1 MRATFAVGGADKEQ
15 TRVTAQGDGHQLDR
29 GPAAPDPSMTSGG
42 RRPFTPESFGK
53 YYLLDRVAVG
63 GMAEVFR
70 AKSFGHSGFEKVVV
84 IKRILE
90 RFAEDPEF
98 VDMFIDEAK
107 LSVQLMHPNIAQI
120 YDFGKIDTNFFIAME
135 AVDGKDMKTLLR
147 RLAQRGERM
156 PVESA
161 CYVAHQVA
169 RGLDY
174 AHTRSDPMGLPLNIV
189 HRDISP
195 SNVLLSY
202 DGHVKIVDFGIAHAD
217 SATSQ
222 SEAGVLKGKYSYMSP
237 EQASGLPLDHR
248 SDIFSAG
255 ICLWEM
261 LTGNRLFRRQTDIE
275 TLEAIKAAQVPL
287 PSSYNP
293 AVPPELD
300 EICLIALGR
309 NADVRYQ
316 DASELQ
322 RALGDFMMPNTADRL
337 QPHLSDFLR
346 ERFGEEILQERERL
360 DRGTQLAA
368 DLHYG
373 GDADLDLDLEDGAVE
388 PDAEGTPAATTET
401 VMPVSGRGG
410 VNGLVVL
417 GLGLVLGL
425 FVLLAAL
432 AWPLLF
438 PAAGDATLQVT
449 VLPAEV
455 GDAVLLVDGQPVD
468 GLSVVLVPDVPHEV
482 QIKATGWQPRTK
494 AIELV
499 PGQVY
504 AIDVVLQPE
513 QLEDLPAPVLDFELE
528 LDAGPTRA
536 PPVEATRPDPT
547 PRATPAASVEAPRD
561 LPAADEPGRVRF
573 RSTPSGADVRIDGRR
588 AGRTP
593 FEWTDGRA
601 GRSYDVEFSAPGRE
615 SARAVVTGPAA
626 GREVTVRRTLA
637 PVAAASAGK
646 LNVQATP
653 GWAKVYVDEEYVG
666 TTPLIGHELPPG
678 SHAIRLVNDR
688 LGTDISDK
696 VTIEAGETTIRA
708 YQLDR

>member
-1 MRATFAVGGADKEQ
+1 MSA
-15 TRVTAQGDGHQLDR
+15 
-29 GPAAPDPSMTSGG
+29 TSGF
-42 RRPFTPESFGK
+42 RRPFVPEPFGK

-98 VDMFIDEAK
+98 VEMFIDEAK
-107 LSVQLMHPNIAQI
+107 LSVQLTHPNIGQI

-135 AVDGKDMKTLLR
+135 AVDGKDLKTLLR

-156 PVESA
+156 PIEAA
-161 CYVAHQVA
+161 CYVIHQVA

-174 AHTRSDPMGLPLNIV
+174 AHTRSNEMGLPLNIV

-222 SEAGVLKGKYSYMSP
+222 SETGILKGKYSYMSP
-237 EQASGLPLDHR
+237 EQASGLPIDHR
-248 SDIFSAG
+248 SDVFSAG
-255 ICLWEM
+255 ICLWES
-261 LTGNRLFRRQTDIE
+261 LTGNRLFRRQTDVE
-275 TLEAIKAAQVPL
+275 TLEAIKAGQVPL

-309 NADVRYQ
+309 SADVRYQ

-322 RALGDFMMPNTADRL
+322 RALGDFMLPSTPDRL
-337 QPHLSDFLR
+337 QPELSDFLR

-360 DRGTQLAA
+360 DRGTQLAV

-373 GDADLDLDLEDGAVE
+373 GETNIDLDLDAGEAGFE
-388 PDAEGTPAATTET
+388 PDAEGTPAVTTET
-401 VMPVSGRGG
+401 VRPVPGPRQ
-410 VNGLVVL
+410 VNRVL
-417 GLGLVLGL
+417 LLALALALGL
-425 FVLLAAL
+425 FAVLAVL

-438 PAAGDATLQVT
+438 PGTSDSLLEVT
-449 VLPAEV
+449 VLPAAV
-455 GDAVLLVDGQPVD
+455 TDAVLMVDGRPTES
-468 GLSVVLVPDVPHEV
+468 LSVRLAPDVAHQVEITAP
-482 QIKATGWQPRTK
+482 GWQPRSK
-494 AIELV
+494 EIELI

-504 AIDVVLQPE
+504 AIEVLLQPE
-513 QLEDLPAPVLDFELE
+513 QLEDLPTAPLEFELPLE
-528 LDAGPTRA
+528 DDGAAPT
-536 PPVEATRPDPT
+536 PVEVVRPDPT
-547 PRATPAASVEAPRD
+547 PRPTPAPRVDATPAD
-561 LPAADEPGRVRF
+561 LPVADKPGTVRF
-573 RSTPSGADVRIDGRR
+573 SSDPAGAEVRIDGHRV
-588 AGRTP
+588 GKTP
-593 FEWTDGRA
+593 HEWTDGRA

-615 SARAVVTGPAA
+615 SARTVVTGPSA
-626 GREVTVRRTLA
+626 GRSVTVRRTL
-637 PVAAASAGK
+637 PPLAAASAGK
-646 LNVQATP
+646 LSVQATP
-653 GWAKVYVDEEYVG
+653 GWAKVYVDEAYVG

-678 SHAIRLVNDR
+678 SHTIRLVNDR
-688 LGTDISDK
+688 LGTDISDQ
-696 VTIEAGETTIRA
+696 VTIEAGETTIKA
-708 YQLDR
+708 YQLGR